1 MPVMN
6 MRARAYKKMGSAV
19 GSEGGM
25 KGQDLLEG
33 DMREFDV
40 SVQVFA
46 YCSPHRNIL
55 RQCFPRQ
62 SACEGTNRRPV
73 TPPMTRSL

>member
-6 MRARAYKKMGSAV
+6 KHTQASKDMGSVV
-19 GSEGGM
+19 GSERGM
-25 KGQDLLEG
+25 DSQDLLEG

-46 YCSPHRNIL
+46 YCSPHRKIL
-55 RQCFPRQ
+55 RQAARGRAVAKGQ
-62 SACEGTNRRPV
+62 AEGPSYLR
-73 TPPMTRSL
+73 